1 MHFEILVEDASGELL
16 LNSLLPKILGKHGDS
31 HTWRTHAYRG
41 IGRVPRD
48 LRGMTD
54 PWKRIILDQ
63 LPRILAGYGRSLQG
77 TDSAVV
83 VVVDLD
89 DRGCI
94 GFKQQLLQIPRRCRP
109 RPRVLFRLAI
119 EEMEAW
125 LLGDKNAIVK
135 AFPRVRMNV
144 LHSYRQDSICGTWEP
159 LADALFPGGST
170 ALKAEGYPRIGEE
183 KCRWATL
190 IGRHLD
196 VESNLSPSFR
206 VFRFGLLKLSGAEV
220 WTKVILPSSSCV

>member
-16 LNSLLPKILGKHGDS
+16 LGSLLPKILGKNGDS

-41 IGRVPRD
+41 IGRLPKD
-48 LRGMTD
+48 LRGKTD
-54 PWKRIILDQ
+54 PWKRILLDQ
-63 LPRILAGYGRSLQG
+63 LPRIFAGYAKSLPS

-89 DRGCI
+89 DRDCI
-94 GFKQQLLQIPRRCRP
+94 GFKQELLQIQKRCYP

-125 LLGDKNAIVK
+125 LLGDRNAIVK
-135 AFPRVRMNV
+135 AFPRAKMHV
-144 LHSYRQDSICGTWEP
+144 LHSYRQDSICGTWET
-159 LADALFPGGST
+159 LADTLFPGGSP

-183 KCRWATL
+183 KCKWASL
-190 IGRHLD
+190 VGPHLD
-196 VESNLSPSFR
+196 VEANLSPSLR
-206 VFRFGLLKLSGAEV
+206 VFRLGLLKLSGAEG
-220 WTKVILPSSSCV
+220 

>member
-16 LNSLLPKILGKHGDS
+16 LDSLLPKILGQNGES
-31 HTWRTHAYRG
+31 HTWRTHAYKG

-48 LRGMTD
+48 LRGKTD
-54 PWKRIILDQ
+54 PRKRIILDQ
-63 LPRILAGYGRSLQG
+63 MPRILAGYGKSLQD

-83 VVVDLD
+83 VVVDVD
-89 DRGCI
+89 ERDCI
-94 GFKQQLLQIPRRCRP
+94 GFKQELLQVHRRCHP

-125 LLGDKNAIVK
+125 LLGDRSAIMK
-135 AFPRVRMNV
+135 AFPRARMNA
-144 LHSYRQDSICGTWEP
+144 LHPYRQDSICGTWET
-159 LADALFPGGST
+159 LADALFPGGSP

-183 KCRWATL
+183 KCRWASL

-196 VESNLSPSFR
+196 VESNLSPSLR
-206 VFRFGLLKLSGAEV
+206 VFRKGLRKLCGV
-220 WTKVILPSSSCV
+220 DG